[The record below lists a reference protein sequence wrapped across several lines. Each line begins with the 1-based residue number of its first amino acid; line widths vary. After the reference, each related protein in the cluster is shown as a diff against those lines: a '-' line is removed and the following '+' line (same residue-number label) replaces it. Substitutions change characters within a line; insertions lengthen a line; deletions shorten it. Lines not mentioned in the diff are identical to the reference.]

1 MSSIPPE
8 EQARVK
14 TFDPLVLDRSVIAL
28 PLLREMEA
36 DLVRVKFIKENYP
49 DEISKYNAAIEYPPM
64 AQGTWPRP
72 RLRSAGC

>member
-36 DLVRVKFIKENYP
+36 DLVR
-49 DEISKYNAAIEYPPM
+49 
-64 AQGTWPRP
+64 
-72 RLRSAGC
+72 